1 MFLKQLRSEWMR
13 GRGRPVEKY
22 TGAVVLV
29 LGALIPLIMILM
41 SSRNPLLRK
50 SALGTLAF
58 PASVSA
64 ARTMASL
71 LGPLWAAA
79 LGANIVGAE
88 YQYVT
93 WPWLL
98 VRTSSRARVL
108 LVKIVTVAVR
118 VVGLTIVGVVTFVA
132 VGTLVCAAL
141 GAPVIGA
148 TATARQLLLPFITIV
163 GAMAFSAAI
172 GLALTVVSRSVVFGM
187 LTGTLVLPLLS
198 AIRFKETAW
207 WIPYVHLEN
216 LQSRLLTGEPS
227 RGLKILYAFDMSA
240 RASATILGVEL
251 LAIIALAYAVFRRQ
265 EIVY

>member
-29 LGALIPLIMILM
+29 LGALIPIIMILM
-41 SSRNPLLRK
+41 SSRNPLMRK

-79 LGANIVGAE
+79 IGANIVGA
-88 YQYVT
+88 VLVRA
-93 WPWLL
+93 WSWLL
-98 VRTSSRARVL
+98 VRTSSRTRLL

-132 VGTLVCAAL
+132 VGALVCAAL

-148 TATARQLLLPFITIV
+148 TATARQLMLPFITIV

-187 LTGTLVLPLLS
+187 LTGTLALPLLS

-227 RGLKILYAFDMSA
+227 RTLKILYAFDMSA
-240 RASATILGVEL
+240 RASAAIVGVEL
-251 LAIIALAYAVFRRQ
+251 LAIIALAYVVFLRQ